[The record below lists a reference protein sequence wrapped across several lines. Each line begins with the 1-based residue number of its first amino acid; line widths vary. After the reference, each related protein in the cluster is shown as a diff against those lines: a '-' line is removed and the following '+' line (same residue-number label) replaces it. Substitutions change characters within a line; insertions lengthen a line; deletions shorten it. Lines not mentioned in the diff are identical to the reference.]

1 MVIVRLKGGLG
12 NQMFQYAAAKR
23 VAFEKELPL
32 KLDLTFLEAD
42 AIHHTKRGFELNK
55 LMINTEIATAEEV
68 KAIRK
73 KRWGNFFCPVRIKDR
88 GVADFTKKIA
98 RCGAQVYLDGYW
110 QSEQHFAPVAD
121 IIRDEFTFREPIVND
136 YLLSIKQRIENSTSV
151 SLHFRRGD
159 YVNNP
164 RANKHHGVCSMSY
177 YQNAVNIMAHKT
189 DNPLLFIFSDDI
201 QWVKA
206 NFKSDHPMLFVE
218 QSDEGL
224 HSDFRL
230 MSLCKHNIIANSSY
244 SWWAAWLNDNEN
256 KTVIAPRQWYQ
267 DSRAQSRVAEMI
279 PKEWVTI

>member
-1 MVIVRLKGGLG
+1 
-12 NQMFQYAAAKR
+12 
-23 VAFEKELPL
+23 
-32 KLDLTFLEAD
+32 
-42 AIHHTKRGFELNK
+42 
-55 LMINTEIATAEEV
+55 
-68 KAIRK
+68 
-73 KRWGNFFCPVRIKDR
+73 
-88 GVADFTKKIA
+88 
-98 RCGAQVYLDGYW
+98 
-110 QSEQHFAPVAD
+110 
-121 IIRDEFTFREPIVND
+121 
-136 YLLSIKQRIENSTSV
+136 
-151 SLHFRRGD
+151 
-159 YVNNP
+159 
-164 RANKHHGVCSMSY
+164 MSY